1 MSNIRESKLTRLGVY
16 IFPSVL
22 IGVGCYTISQCPSYG
37 IGTVLK
43 PGAGFWPLLMGILL
57 ALCGGLLIV
66 DSVKTHFT
74 ETGHMNRKELLIVGS
89 ITISLLLWGL
99 VSEYFGWLFSTCILA
114 LVVSKLFGQLGI
126 VRPLCQSIL
135 LTAFCY
141 ILFGILFTIDLPS
154 AVPQYIL
161 K

>member
-57 ALCGGLLIV
+57 SFCGGLLIV
-66 DSVKTHFT
+66 DSVKAHFA
-74 ETGHMNRKELLIVGS
+74 ETGHMNRKELLIIGS
-89 ITISLLLWGL
+89 ITISLLLWGI
-99 VSEYFGWLFSTCILA
+99 VSEYLGWLFSTCALA
-114 LVVSKLFGQLGI
+114 LVVSKLFGLIGI

-141 ILFGILFTIDLPS
+141 ILFGILFTIDLPP
-154 AVPQYIL
+154 ALPQYIL